1 MTEKFAIGAER
12 KCYVGSLAA
21 AFWRNAR
28 KQMLNSG
35 FDVSLPK
42 TRSPGLAVSGE
53 SDGVT
58 GRLRRLWRG
67 GAVIPQNDGVNRRSQ
82 VFACSKHQ
90 EGGPWTTMPELTFRW
105 KPPVFA

>member
-35 FDVSLPK
+35 FDVSLPNSK
-42 TRSPGLAVSGE
+42 VERTDGAGRQG
-53 SDGVT
+53 SDGQQ
-58 GRLRRLWRG
+58 RLRSVRSSASRGRPSRARHGSASHYNRWR
-67 GAVIPQNDGVNRRSQ
+67 ISQ
-82 VFACSKHQ
+82 GFVEAA
-90 EGGPWTTMPELTFRW
+90 PR
-105 KPPVFA
+105 